1 MEIAR
6 YFDRVGEALKSVR
19 KEEVTSVLEVIYKA
33 YEKQQNVFI
42 IGNGGSASNATH
54 FAQDLAKGV
63 VPADSPQPRIRAIS
77 LTDNISFITAAANDH
92 GYERIF
98 EIQLKTYA
106 RPGDVLIAISG
117 SGNSRNITR
126 AIQYAKSFKLIT
138 VGVTGY
144 DGGEVKRSV
153 DTSLHVPLHEMCTVE
168 SIHSLIF
175 HLVVLLLRE
184 KITGVPFDE
193 ACLVSR

>member
-1 MEIAR
+1 MEVAR

-19 KEEVTSVLEVIYKA
+19 KEEVSSVLEAIYEA
-33 YEKQQNVFI
+33 YEKQQTIFI

-63 VPADSPQPRIRAIS
+63 IPAESNLQRVRAMS

-92 GYERIF
+92 GYEKIF
-98 EIQLKTYA
+98 EIQLKTHA

-126 AIQYAKSFKLIT
+126 AIQYAKSSKLIT

-144 DGGEVKRSV
+144 DGGEVKRMV
-153 DTSLHVPLHEMCTVE
+153 HKSLHVPVHEMCTVE
-168 SIHSLIF
+168 SIHSVIF
-175 HLVVLLLRE
+175 HLMVLLLRE
-184 KITGVPFDE
+184 KITGLPFDE